1 MACAEDGAR
10 IALSSRRGARLQKW
24 RSRLRAV
31 LTFLQNGVL
40 ASTRCT
46 FSYTGEFMPL
56 NDQGYFRVACAEDGA
71 RIALSSRRGARLQNG
86 ALACA
91 RCSLS
96 LKSALSPRRGAFFVF
111 TALIVLKLTSQ
122 GCPGAFKGP
131 SGPSLGCLEA
141 SLDPLGASL
150 KAPWASASVRSHLYV
165 ASKPITCVVG
175 GRVGMYRSIWTGA
188 WMHLSPPHPIPY

>member
-1 MACAEDGAR
+1 
-10 IALSSRRGARLQKW
+10 
-24 RSRLRAV
+24 
-31 LTFLQNGVL
+31 
-40 ASTRCT
+40 
-46 FSYTGEFMPL
+46 MPL

-165 ASKPITCVVG
+165 AFKTYYLCG
-175 GRVGMYRSIWTGA
+175 GRAGGNVSFDMDRRMDALAQTSTDVRI
-188 WMHLSPPHPIPY
+188 